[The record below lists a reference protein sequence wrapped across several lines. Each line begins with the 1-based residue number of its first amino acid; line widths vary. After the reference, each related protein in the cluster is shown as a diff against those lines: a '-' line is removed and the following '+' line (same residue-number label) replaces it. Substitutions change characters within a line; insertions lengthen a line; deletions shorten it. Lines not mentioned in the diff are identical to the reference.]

1 MGQALAWT
9 CELVEGA
16 ALVPG
21 VETKCVGRLVLTQ
34 DDLDEAQVVTAV
46 TITAT
51 DSANELVEDDVSS
64 TVELTTSSSLLVGE

>member
-16 ALVPG
+16 TLVPG

-34 DDLDEAQVVTAV
+34 DNLDEAQVTG
-46 TITAT
+46 
-51 DSANELVEDDVSS
+51 NPFMFHPKPR
-64 TVELTTSSSLLVGE
+64 